1 MKMKTMLALSG
12 GIDSTTVL
20 AWLINH
26 GYAVHCCLFHYGS
39 THNRFELAAAKNVYQ
54 YYSENFS
61 DKMLGIT
68 EIDLTAIFSHCK
80 SNLLQGQGEI
90 PEGHYNDANMSK
102 TVVPARNMVF
112 LSVMA
117 SLAESYEIPTIA
129 IGIHQGD
136 HHIYPDCRPEFFFA
150 MQKAIFKGTD
160 DKVSVIAPF
169 LLMNK
174 AQIVAYGLAQ
184 KAPYYLT
191 RTCYKNQEKAC
202 GKCGSC
208 TERLEAFEK
217 NGVSDPIEYEKKRG

>member
-20 AWLINH
+20 TWLVNH
-26 GYAVHCCLFHYGS
+26 GHAVHCCLFHYGS
-39 THNRFELAAAKNVYQ
+39 KHNKFELAAAKNVYE
-54 YYSENFS
+54 YYSKNYP
-61 DKMLGIT
+61 DKILGIT
-68 EIDLTAIFSHCK
+68 EVDLTTIFVKCK
-80 SNLLQGQGEI
+80 SNLLEGQGQI

-117 SLAESYEIPTIA
+117 GLAESYELDSIA

-150 MQKAIFKGTD
+150 MKEAVLRGTD
-160 DKVSVIAPF
+160 GKISAIAPF
-169 LLMNK
+169 LKLNK
-174 AQIVAYGLAQ
+174 AQIVEYGL
-184 KAPYYLT
+184 KHGAPYHLT

-217 NGVSDPIEYEKKRG
+217 NGVPDPIEYEKE